1 LTRRQVSRVCP
12 NCGSPASWRARPRR
26 LFLVGHE
33 RTCLD
38 CGTRFATP
46 TRLDFAV
53 IGILLS
59 TPILLLGVLSGVGVV
74 FAMVEGNVAW
84 LLTDVVLAVGLIW
97 LGGSVMIQCVLGVLE
112 VRTET
117 APRGFPVLP
126 QTPDPPLPTGVA
138 TLDEHSGD
146 ASIEDSIKSGERA
159 T

>member
-1 LTRRQVSRVCP
+1 
-12 NCGSPASWRARPRR
+12 
-26 LFLVGHE
+26 
-33 RTCLD
+33 
-38 CGTRFATP
+38 
-46 TRLDFAV
+46 
-53 IGILLS
+53 
-59 TPILLLGVLSGVGVV
+59 
-74 FAMVEGNVAW
+74 
-84 LLTDVVLAVGLIW
+84 LAVGLIW

>member
-1 LTRRQVSRVCP
+1 MT
-12 NCGSPASWRARPRR
+12 
-26 LFLVGHE
+26 
-33 RTCLD
+33 
-38 CGTRFATP
+38 
-46 TRLDFAV
+46 V

-84 LLTDVVLAVGLIW
+84 LLTDVALAVGLIW

-126 QTPDPPLPTGVA
+126 HTPDPPLPTGA
-138 TLDEHSGD
+138 TTRDELSGD
-146 ASIEDSIKSGERA
+146 ASIEDPMGSGERA